1 LIPLKLA
8 NGALA
13 CLLVLGSAHAAT
25 SSVQVD
31 HLRLQLIDLDTSDG
45 ITPAFNVYSA
55 MTTVSGFQG
64 FTQVHTWSA
73 PVGPFSAGNA
83 GAFSTVG
90 SFGGDVFSASGWSA
104 MASSGSHIVGRGSNA
119 SVHLDIGFTLT
130 PNTLLL
136 VTTDAPVLQ
145 AATDPYEFASAEAE
159 LTLNGAGKYFSRSY
173 VSIPYL
179 PDTTFPLQASF
190 ANLSGATTYGEL
202 DMKIISHTF
211 SVGPPV
217 PEPGTTALLAAGLFV
232 TVAAARRR
240 RS

>member
-1 LIPLKLA
+1 
-8 NGALA
+8 
-13 CLLVLGSAHAAT
+13 
-25 SSVQVD
+25 
-31 HLRLQLIDLDTSDG
+31 LQLIDLDTSDG

-55 MTTVSGFQG
+55 TTTVRVFESY
-64 FTQVHTWSA
+64 TQVPTWSA
-73 PVGPFSAGNA
+73 PVGPFSASNPR
-83 GAFSTVG
+83 AFSTAG
-90 SFGGDVFSASGWSA
+90 SLGGDLFSAAGWSA
-104 MASSGSHIVGRGSNA
+104 TASSGSHVVGWGGDA

-159 LTLNGAGKYFSRSY
+159 LTLNGGGKYFSRSH

-179 PDTTFPLQASF
+179 PNQTFPLQASF

-202 DMKIISHTF
+202 DLKIISHTF
-211 SVGPPV
+211 SVGLPV
-217 PEPGTTALLAAGLFV
+217 PEPQTTVLLAAGLLV
-232 TVAAARRR
+232 TVAAVRRR